1 MLVEY
6 FRIIFLEKIWKI
18 FDRKIQILYN
28 KHVDI
33 LCASIEYIYKILFL
47 HFCIMFQGKVYSYRN
62 INGQEKTFEKTFENY
77 DDYKAFIDSDE
88 SFRPFAHFPSFG
100 FGNFDAFDRY
110 LDNFFNQRIALPSQN
125 SRNQELLPVSLEKY
139 EAEAQR
145 LEQEE
150 QQKTHKKNLLEK
162 SRERLQGY
170 LDKFQT
176 HSKKDERIA
185 ELVKEAEADMK
196 KIEEELAKI
205 TG

>member
-1 MLVEY
+1 
-6 FRIIFLEKIWKI
+6 
-18 FDRKIQILYN
+18 
-28 KHVDI
+28 
-33 LCASIEYIYKILFL
+33 
-47 HFCIMFQGKVYSYRN
+47 MFQGKVYSYRN

-88 SFRPFAHFPSFG
+88 NFRPFAHFPSFG

-110 LDNFFNQRIALPSQN
+110 LNNFFTQRIALPSQN
-125 SRNQELLPVSLEKY
+125 NRNQELLPVSLEKY

-150 QQKTHKKNLLEK
+150 QQKAQKKTLLEK

-170 LDKFQT
+170 LEKFQT

-205 TG
+205 AG